1 MQGREEE
8 KQGEAVRRE
17 DLRVHGLPSV
27 HSRAAMKA
35 LQEEEE
41 RLNMGVPKDE
51 PNQPERWGQRA
62 DEHWASS
69 WGNIRCKHCNTR
81 HSGSAAFADHLNGKK
96 HKNKML
102 EIAAAERQQRRLNMG

>member
-1 MQGREEE
+1 MQEGKAEE
-8 KQGEAVRRE
+8 QGAAERKAEVKNR
-17 DLRVHGLPSV
+17 GLPSV

-41 RLNMGVPKDE
+41 RLNMGVPKEE
-51 PNQPERWGQRA
+51 PNQPEKWGQRA

-96 HKNKML
+96 HKNVML
-102 EIAAAERQQRRLNMG
+102 EISAAERQQRRVNMG